1 MKPLARL
8 TFPPGV
14 AFALAAALLFGAST
28 PVAKILLGQ
37 VDPILLAGFLY
48 LGSGS
53 GLALWWWLRCLF
65 QGGDTREANLRL
77 SDLPWLTGAILAGGI
92 VGPLLL
98 MVGLALTPASSA
110 SLLLNLEGV
119 FTAVVA
125 WVVFKE
131 HCDRRIALGMLA
143 IIVGGFLLSWA
154 GRPQFGVP
162 WGAVAIVG
170 ACLAWGLD
178 NNLTR
183 RVAAGDPLQ
192 IAGVKGFVAGAV
204 NLTLARAAG
213 VHLPGVL
220 TLVTTAVVGFLGY
233 GVSLAFF
240 VLALRHVGTAR
251 TGAYFSVAPF
261 IGATLAVLVLG
272 ERPTLSFLAAAG
284 LMGVGVWLHLTEQHQ
299 HRHRH
304 EPLEHDHRHAHD
316 EHHRHGHGEEPHSH
330 PHSHPEILHSHL
342 HYPDIHHRH
351 GH

>member
-1 MKPLARL
+1 MKPLARI

-37 VDPILLAGFLY
+37 IDPILLAGLLY

-53 GLALWWWLRCLF
+53 GLAICWWLRFRF
-65 QGGDTREANLRL
+65 QRGDSQEASLHL

-125 WVVFKE
+125 WFVFKE

-143 IIVGGFLLSWA
+143 IIAGGFLLSWA

-162 WGAVAIVG
+162 WGAMAIVG

-192 IAGVKGFVAGAV
+192 IAGVKGFIAGAV
-204 NLTLARAAG
+204 NLTLARAVG
-213 VHLPGVL
+213 VNLPGFFTVG
-220 TLVTTAVVGFLGY
+220 TAAVVGFLGY

-261 IGATLAVLVLG
+261 IGATLSILVLG
-272 ERPTLSFLAAAG
+272 ERLTISLLAAAG
-284 LMGVGVWLHLTEQHQ
+284 LMGVGVWLHLTEQHEHQ
-299 HRHRH
+299 HRH
-304 EPLEHDHRHAHD
+304 ELLEHDHRHVHD
-316 EHHRHGHGEEPHSH
+316 EHHQHGHSEEPHSH
-330 PHSHPEILHSHL
+330 PHSHQEIWHSHP

-351 GH
+351 SH